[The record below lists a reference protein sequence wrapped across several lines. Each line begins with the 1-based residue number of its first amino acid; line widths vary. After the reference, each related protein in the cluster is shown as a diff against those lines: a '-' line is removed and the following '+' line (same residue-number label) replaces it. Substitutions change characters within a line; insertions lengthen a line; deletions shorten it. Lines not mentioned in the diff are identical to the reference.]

1 MEKTYSKKLIKK
13 YRNNRVQEEYEVI
26 EDIET
31 QEVIKDGIYREYYFD
46 GQLLSEMEY
55 KNGILHG
62 KCKYYSEGELI
73 KIGRY
78 LNGVR
83 EGKWIEYSRE
93 KNYINGEIQKKTVKN
108 EIENKIKKS
117 TFLNSL
123 GKLLTGC
130 MIGILLILTILIF
143 KVKTSSTSESKD
155 LLLQYEQPSGNKES
169 DIYKQISDLK
179 YNR

>member
-1 MEKTYSKKLIKK
+1 MEKTYTKKWIKK
-13 YRNNRVQEEYEVI
+13 YRNNRVEAEYEVI
-26 EDIET
+26 EEIET
-31 QEVIKDGIYREYYFD
+31 QEVIKDGIYREYNLD
-46 GQLLSEMEY
+46 GQLASEMEY

-93 KNYINGEIQKKTVKN
+93 KNYVNGEVQKKIVKN

-130 MIGILLILTILIF
+130 IIGILLILAILIF
-143 KVKTSSTSESKD
+143 KVKTSSTNESKD
-155 LLLQYEQPSGNKES
+155 LLLQHEQPLENKTS
-169 DIYKQISDLK
+169 NISSVLDLK
-179 YNR
+179 YE